1 MMNIWPNWVALMT
14 DAPSYL
20 ANADGAPVVL
30 ASQSRVR
37 AQLLEGAA
45 IPFATM
51 PAHIDEYMVKQS
63 LAAENAPPKHVAET
77 LAELKAIKVSNA
89 VLSRGATGTFVI
101 GADQVLECNGVLF
114 DKPVDMDHAHAHLKA
129 LSGKL
134 HRLWSAVVIAKDGTP
149 IWRKI
154 AHASLTMRPL
164 SDQMIS
170 HYLEVA
176 GDVVLTSC
184 GAYQVEGPGIQLF
197 AHIEGDQ
204 STIQGLPLLPLLD
217 FLRVNNV
224 LPD

>member
-1 MMNIWPNWVALMT
+1 MT
-14 DAPSYL
+14 EQPQQPPYL
-20 ANADGAPVVL
+20 SNPDGPPVVL

-37 AQLLEGAA
+37 AALLEGAA

-51 PAHIDEYMVKQS
+51 PARVDEDMVKQS
-63 LAAENAPPKHVAET
+63 LATENAPAKHVAET

-89 VLSRGATGTFVI
+89 VLSRGAGGTFVI
-101 GADQVLECNGVLF
+101 GADQVLECNGVMF

-134 HRLWSAVVIAKDGTP
+134 HRLWSATVVAKDGAP

-170 HYLEVA
+170 RYLAVA

-197 AHIEGDQ
+197 SHIEGDQ

-224 LPD
+224 IPD

>member
-1 MMNIWPNWVALMT
+1 MT
-14 DAPSYL
+14 SVWAPKMTTELYL
-20 ANADGAPVVL
+20 ALENAPPLVL

-37 AQLLEGAA
+37 AKILEGAT

-51 PAHIDEYMVKQS
+51 PAHIDEDMVKQS
-63 LAAENAPPKHVAET
+63 LAAENAPAKHVAET

-89 VLSRGATGTFVI
+89 ILSRGATGTFAI

-134 HRLWSAVVIAKDGTP
+134 HRLWSAVVIAKDGAP

-154 AHASLTMRPL
+154 SHASLTMRDL
-164 SDQMIS
+164 SDQMIA

-197 AHIEGDQ
+197 SHIEGDQ
-204 STIQGLPLLPLLD
+204 STIQGLPILPLLD
-217 FLRVNNV
+217 FLRVNKII
-224 LPD
+224 PD